1 MPVPLVFLRVGEEG
15 DADEGDEGS
24 AGHDQEVGE
33 VAADLLGEDGVA
45 DNADREEDDDVA
57 EGDRAHHQGAV
68 LLAELLSP
76 LG

>member
-1 MPVPLVFLRVGEEG
+1 MPVPSVLLRVRKEG

-24 AGHDQEVGE
+24 AAHDQEVGE

-57 EGDRAHHQGAV
+57 EGD
-68 LLAELLSP
+68 
-76 LG
+76 

>member
-1 MPVPLVFLRVGEEG
+1 ME

-24 AGHDQEVGE
+24 TGHDQEVGE
-33 VAADLLGEDGVA
+33 VAANLISEDGVA
-45 DNADREEDDDVA
+45 YDADGEEDDDVA

-68 LLAELLSP
+68 LLAEFLSP